1 MPGPGRRFEK
11 GQSGNPRGRP
21 KSDQSVMEMARAHCP
36 AAISTLVEIM
46 RDPKASPA
54 ARALAA
60 ERILDRGYGRP
71 PALAAVAVTDT
82 RSVRDLTDEELM
94 RIAAGGSLDLLVNPP
109 EAVDDLA
116 NAEQP
121 PLDPKKVN

>member
-1 MPGPGRRFEK
+1 
-11 GQSGNPRGRP
+11 
-21 KSDQSVMEMARAHCP
+21 MEMARAHCP

-94 RIAAGGSLDLLVNPP
+94 RIAAGGSLELMVNPP
-109 EAVDDLA
+109 DAAGELA
-116 NAEQP
+116 DAEQP